1 MEMIKIGNLRSLV
14 LLGMLAVMLLTAAA
28 PATTAQAQV
37 DQVRLKVDNRNSK
50 QIAIQLNG
58 PVYYYFKIDGKEKMT
73 FAVNRGVYKYIL
85 TGCGMR
91 ATGSLD
97 LSVNK
102 TLVMPV
108 CGGSASNQ
116 TRDPNRIDLGK
127 VLKVVNVKIE
137 NLTEG
142 NSQIVM
148 TGPSTYVFT
157 LKTDASKNVS
167 VAKGDYKVKVYGCG
181 TVFTKNF
188 TAEKDASWKIRCP

>member
-1 MEMIKIGNLRSLV
+1 MKKKFWSLRSL
-14 LLGMLAVMLLTAAA
+14 LMLGMLALMLASAVAPVMAA
-28 PATTAQAQV
+28 TSEV
-37 DQVRLKVDNRNSK
+37 DQVRLRVDNRNSK
-50 QIAIQLNG
+50 QITLQLNG
-58 PVYYYFKIDGKEKMT
+58 PAYYYFKIGGEEKAT

-91 ATGSLD
+91 TTGSLD

-102 TLVMPV
+102 LLVMPV
-108 CGGSASNQ
+108 CGGSASKQ

-127 VLKVVNVKIE
+127 VLKVVNIKIE

-148 TGPSTYVFT
+148 TGPSTYVFV
-157 LKTDASKNVS
+157 LKTDAIKKVS
-167 VAKGDYKVKVYGCG
+167 VAKGEYTLKVYACG

-188 TAEKDASWKIRCP
+188 TADKDASWKIRCP

>member
-1 MEMIKIGNLRSLV
+1 MMKKVWNLRSLL
-14 LLGMLAVMLLTAAA
+14 LLGMVAIMLVSAALPMA
-28 PATTAQAQV
+28 TAQAQA

-50 QIAIQLNG
+50 QITIQLNG
-58 PVYYYFKIDGKEKMT
+58 PAYYYFKIDGKEKMT

-91 ATGSLD
+91 TSGSFD

-102 TLVMPV
+102 TLIMPV

-116 TRDPNRIDLGK
+116 TKDPNRIDLGK
-127 VLKVVNVKIE
+127 ALKVVNIKIE

-142 NSQIVM
+142 NSQIIM

-157 LKTDASKNVS
+157 LKTDAKKNYS
-167 VAKGDYKVKVYGCG
+167 VAKGEYQVKVYACG
-181 TVFTKNF
+181 IAFTRKF
-188 TAEKDASWKIRCP
+188 TADKDAKLKIRCP

>member
-1 MEMIKIGNLRSLV
+1 MMKKVWNLRFLV
-14 LLGMLAVMLLTAAA
+14 LVGLVAVMLVSAAA
-28 PATTAQAQV
+28 PVMTVRAEV

-50 QIAIQLNG
+50 QITIQLNG
-58 PVYYYFKIDGKEKMT
+58 PAYYYFKIDGKEKMT

-91 ATGSLD
+91 TSGSLD

-102 TLVMPV
+102 TLIMPV

-157 LKTDASKNVS
+157 LKTDAIKNVS
-167 VAKGDYKVKVYGCG
+167 LARGEYQVKIYACG
-181 TVFTKNF
+181 GVFSRKF
-188 TAEKDASWKIRCP
+188 TADKDAKLNIRCP

>member
-1 MEMIKIGNLRSLV
+1 MKQVWNFRALV
-14 LLGMLAVMLLTAAA
+14 LLGLLAAMLVSAAL
-28 PATTAQAQV
+28 PLTTARAQV

-50 QIAIQLNG
+50 QITIQLNG
-58 PVYYYFKIDGKEKMT
+58 PAYYYFKVDGKEKAT

-91 ATGSLD
+91 TSGSLD

-127 VLKVVNVKIE
+127 VLKVVNIKVE

-142 NSQIVM
+142 FSQIIL

-157 LKTDASKNVS
+157 LKTDALKNYS
-167 VAKGDYKVKVYGCG
+167 VARGEYDVKVYACG
-181 TVFTKNF
+181 GWFTREF
-188 TAEKDASWKIRCP
+188 TADKDAKLKIRCP

>member
-1 MEMIKIGNLRSLV
+1 MRKVWNLRSLA
-14 LLGMLAVMLLTAAA
+14 LIGMLVVILLSAAA
-28 PATTAQAQV
+28 PVMTVRAEV

-50 QIAIQLNG
+50 QITLQLNG
-58 PVYYYFKIDGKEKMT
+58 PAYYYFKIAGEEKMT

-91 ATGSLD
+91 TSGSLD

-102 TLVMPV
+102 MLIMPV

-127 VLKVVNVKIE
+127 ALKVVNVKIE

-157 LKTDASKNVS
+157 LKTDATKNVS
-167 VAKGDYKVKVYGCG
+167 LAKGEYLVKVYACG
-181 TVFTKNF
+181 TVFSRKF
-188 TAEKDASWKIRCP
+188 TADKNAKLKIRCP